1 MPLVRARCRACTLPL
16 GDPPATELAVP
27 CGRCGRVAR
36 VRVGADGQPADFDPA
51 FTEPRLLAW
60 MGAARYAMASGHLGV
75 ALGCC
80 ASCGSPLVVSSRQP
94 VSLPCPHCGEAVQGA
109 AADVLVDQWPEPW
122 ARVQGGGMDL
132 EYRLVALPD
141 EAGVSA
147 GCAVCGA
154 PTPATDPAS
163 VCGQCSSVTW
173 VPRGKGRLQL
183 GVRVDGVRADK
194 PFKSLL
200 PISHGEG
207 MLRGDA
213 MRGTTG
219 RSGSSLWGATGVGC
233 AVAIAAIVL
242 VVLGVWMTVS
252 LARC

>member
-16 GDPPATELAVP
+16 GDPPATELPVQCA
-27 CGRCGRVAR
+27 RCGVVAR

-51 FTEPRLLAW
+51 FNETRLLGW

-80 ASCGSPLVVSSRQP
+80 GACGSPLVVSSRQP
-94 VSLPCPHCGEAVQGA
+94 VSLPCPHCGEVVQGGA
-109 AADVLVDQWPEPW
+109 AEVIVDQWTEPW
-122 ARVQGGGMDL
+122 ARVEGGGMDL

-141 EAGVSA
+141 DAGISA

-154 PTPATDPAS
+154 ATPAGDPAS
-163 VCGQCSSVTW
+163 VCAQCGSVTW
-173 VPRGKGRLQL
+173 VPRGTGRLQL
-183 GVRVDGVRADK
+183 GVRVDGIRADK

-200 PISHGEG
+200 PIAHGEG

-213 MRGTTG
+213 LRGTSG
-219 RSGSSLWGATGVGC
+219 RSGSSLASATGVGC
-233 AVAIAAIVL
+233 AVAVAAIVL
-242 VVLGVWMTVS
+242 VVLGVWMAATLVH
-252 LARC
+252 C

>member
-16 GDPPATELAVP
+16 GDPPATELPVP
-27 CGRCGRVAR
+27 CARCGVVAK
-36 VRVGADGQPADFDPA
+36 VRVGADGQPAEVDPA
-51 FTEPRLLAW
+51 FTETRLLGW
-60 MGAARYAMASGHLGV
+60 LGAARYAMASGHLGV

-80 ASCGSPLVVSSRQP
+80 AACGSPLVVSSRQP
-94 VSLPCPHCGEAVQGA
+94 VSLPCPHCGEVIQGGA
-109 AADVLVDQWPEPW
+109 AEVIVDQWTEPW

-141 EAGVSA
+141 DAGISA

-154 PTPATDPAS
+154 
-163 VCGQCSSVTW
+163 VTW
-173 VPRGKGRLQL
+173 VPRGTGRLQL

-200 PISHGEG
+200 PIAHGEG

-213 MRGTTG
+213 LRGTSG
-219 RSGSSLWGATGVGC
+219 RSGSSLASATGVGC
-233 AVAIAAIVL
+233 AVAVAAIVI
-242 VVLGVWMTVS
+242 VVL
-252 LARC
+252 